1 MANDLTGIGFDIN
14 LDPVHK
20 AIKAVDGLESSL
32 NKVHGKK
39 VKIDV
44 EAPESKKTKD
54 AVLADLAEITSAQAR
69 AAKAK
74 RDLATAAR
82 QDQTKANLELDAE
95 TKKINIKLK
104 TAEQEHKKS
113 LLDTDRKYYEERL
126 KNTVAGEN
134 AKATILKA
142 RADKLEN
149 TNKFSY
155 QSSLLELD
163 RRNKQMLQAEEL
175 HTSKLQDAAVKRA
188 KMLAAAELAQAKVAS
203 EPSKQALT
211 EANIKYRESGTGM
224 LDARAKSYEA
234 STKAQEALAI
244 KRAKDAEARDLTL
257 KEAERRREERHLQQ
271 LEMLQARKKAILDKG
286 FSDTAQSASAFRTLM
301 QGVRDV
307 TFSLFAANTL
317 SGFVSTFTQIS
328 DTMTNIASRLNLVS
342 KSTEEAKNTFQEL
355 QSFSI
360 STGIA
365 LEGVAS
371 SFVGIRRATKE
382 AGYDTGEMTK
392 LVEGL
397 GKAAIVSGANASSFN
412 SAMIQLTQGLS
423 SGVLRGQ
430 EFNSIAEQ
438 APVVLEMMAKGLKGV
453 NPEFDKLIAG
463 GKDSVAALRAMAK
476 DGKLLTDVV
485 VRGILGGL
493 KDVDDQF
500 NKMAPTFERSTTKFK
515 EAFNKWLDSTVQS
528 TEANKKFDD
537 SITALIANFGTL
549 TTVATYA
556 GAAVV
561 TAMAGRGVNSV
572 VNPIRENSATLNANV
587 AAAKEAEARATHNLV
602 EAENRLVAAKQAMAV
617 ANVRSGV
624 AEHTT
629 LLTEQADAT
638 RNVATATEVHGKAV
652 KTVSLAQAEASLI
665 TRGLT
670 AATTTLSGALQ
681 ALGGWTTVIIGA
693 IWVLAANF
701 DTLMAKMGDV
711 AAKARVVG
719 AEIRSA
725 LSEGDSAAARAKL
738 KVLDSQVEGTY
749 KEYTEALS
757 KRDAIAKA
765 AGKSSTATD
774 VLGFSLLRQESKV
787 KETNEEYIKQLKE
800 RNKLRE
806 EVEAASAAQ
815 RTAAIAS
822 AAKIGTEN
830 VGGMV
835 GATLTY
841 NDQGLTSIKTQSGKD
856 LKTITTISEQFN
868 KGNEKLA
875 TLKQQRESYIKSV
888 SALKGTDKEVSQ
900 KDYKT
905 TLGNIDKEIEAASG
919 KVKSKVGGGGA
930 KRPELT
936 AGLSQTLS
944 MFKEQLASLKDM
956 AAVQEKLQGFTEAT
970 TLASIQQYEQKEIST
985 KVDERAAKIQ
995 EDLSKKNLSAE
1006 TRAQLLAQQ
1015 KLVMSGQFEKQLT
1028 AQLSVTQALE
1038 RSEQRQREFSK
1049 TKLESMKLQNEYG
1062 KQLQESQ
1069 LMIGQLSSE
1078 DVKRSQLLQDLSVL
1092 RVEEGFNLLN
1102 VEQELADVRATG
1114 DEDSIIAAERRH
1126 ALLSEEYKLRLK
1138 AAEVKLD
1145 AYDKSKTFEA
1155 GFQRAWQTFKDEA
1168 SDASK
1173 FGERVFTSLAD
1184 SLADNFANV
1193 LQNQKVSFS
1202 DMFKSL
1208 QGEVL
1213 RFFSHKFI
1221 MNIGVDM
1228 FGDVAGQSGGGIMG
1242 NAGGVYT
1249 NLASSFAMSGL
1260 GEKLGL
1266 STTSSAAPYAANGFS
1281 TVGGMG
1287 DYAVT
1292 MPTSSSYLGGSTAY
1306 NIPMGGA
1313 GGAYSSTGAMV
1324 NVGGGSSLT
1333 SMGETFKSA
1342 SQYAAY
1348 IPAVMDASNG
1358 KWGGAAG
1365 SALGTYLTAGN
1376 PLGTML
1382 GSTLGGM
1389 VDDFFGGGGPDQRT
1403 AKFGSGASSA
1413 LVDEGK
1419 STGWTGESIFGTFRT
1434 YDDKW
1439 FSGSEMTAAM
1449 GGFITSL
1456 EDMDTKIASSLGVG
1470 NTTASKVAD
1479 ELSKID
1485 KEYNFGE
1492 QWTDFAT
1499 SSKAREQIAV
1509 DRYST
1514 ILNGIEDGWG
1524 EFVTGFK
1531 GTFDEFPAY
1540 LSSIVEAMK
1549 QFKDNALGL
1558 GDIFKEDIT
1567 SISQFET
1574 LTKGSETTA
1583 AAFQRLYGVFEV
1595 TNRVVASMG
1604 RSAETLNLST
1614 ANLRQS
1620 LVDTAGGVSSLSGM
1634 LDSYYANY
1642 FTQDEQKA
1650 IKLDELSKV
1659 FKQMNLTLPKTREQ
1673 FVGLVNS
1680 MNLSTESGQQMYVK
1694 LLSLSD
1700 AFASVTDAIAT
1711 PTLAEA
1717 KTSVQESF
1725 NDITSLLETSI
1736 SSLDSFAKAIRK
1748 FKVDLKLDKELSP
1761 YSVYDKYV
1769 MARDRLEEIQQRAL
1783 AGDEEAKGLLEQ
1795 SSRDFLFYS
1804 KEFNANSAQYMSDFQ
1819 AVQDYLDKVEA
1830 NTNTALSNAQAQL
1843 TAANSMV
1850 SGILEVN
1857 KSVLSLNDAMNALAA
1872 AVAAYA
1878 GMKNVPKVGPR
1889 VEPKTGT
1896 VTVDDKG
1903 VYSSSATGQ
1912 SVTTGASVE
1921 FIQQNTASGNLQNIY
1936 DVATSNGFTSS
1947 QLSGLA
1953 QQAGYNVSASDL
1965 KSWAAS
1971 QGLPTFASG
1980 GMHTGGMRLV
1990 GEDGPELEVTGASYI
2005 MDAQRTSKLL
2015 SSINQAPTASSN
2027 NDVRA
2032 LTSLVSALMAEVKM
2046 LRAERKEDSVAA
2058 RSQVA
2063 AIATEERQDR
2073 RDLYVRMGRNS
2084 AASL

>member
-203 EPSKQALT
+203 EPSKQVLT

-271 LEMLQARKKAILDKG
+271 LEMLQVRKKAILDKG

-317 SGFVSTFTQIS
+317 SGFVSTFTQIA
-328 DTMTNIASRLNLVS
+328 DTMTNIASRLTLVS
-342 KSTEEAKNTFQEL
+342 KSTEEAKSTFQEL

-430 EFNSIAEQ
+430 EFNSISEQ

-453 NPEFDKLIAG
+453 NPEFDKLTAG
-463 GKDSVAALRAMAK
+463 GKDAVAALRAMSK
-476 DGKLLTDVV
+476 EGKLTTDVV
-485 VRGILGGL
+485 VKGMLGGL

-515 EAFNKWLDSTVQS
+515 EAFNKWLDSTVQGV
-528 TEANKKFDD
+528 EANKKFDE
-537 SITALIANFGTL
+537 SITALITNFSTL

-561 TAMAGRGVNSV
+561 TAMAGRGVNAV
-572 VNPIRENSATLNANV
+572 VNPVRENSATLNANI
-587 AAAKEAEARATHNLV
+587 AAAKEAEVRATQNLV
-602 EAENRLVAAKQAMAV
+602 EAENRLAAATTARGRAYVMA
-617 ANVRSGV
+617 GTE
-624 AEHTT
+624 EHTAI
-629 LLTEQADAT
+629 LREQADAT
-638 RNVATATEVHGKAV
+638 KNVATATEVHGKAV
-652 KTVSLAQAEASLI
+652 KAVSLAQAEASLI
-665 TRGLT
+665 TRGL
-670 AATTTLSGALQ
+670 AATTKTLSGAFQ

-693 IWVLAANF
+693 IWVLAANL
-701 DTLMAKMGDV
+701 DTLMAKMGNV

-719 AEIRSA
+719 AEIRNA
-725 LSEGDSAAARAKL
+725 LAEGDAATARARL
-738 KVLDSQVEGTY
+738 KVLDTQVEGAY
-749 KEYTEALS
+749 ADYSKESGIRANISKSLSAGGGVFGISKEDLEAQDKVL
-757 KRDAIAKA
+757 KE
-765 AGKSSTATD
+765 KSQAF
-774 VLGFSLLRQESKV
+774 LNLQR
-787 KETNEEYIKQLKE
+787 E
-800 RNKLRE
+800 RNKLRA
-806 EVEAASAAQ
+806 EVEAATKAESEMAISGSKVSAE
-815 RTAAIAS
+815 T
-822 AAKIGTEN
+822 IG
-830 VGGMV
+830 GIR
-835 GATLTY
+835 LTY
-841 NDQGLTSIKTQSGKD
+841 ESGKLTSASKMAGND
-856 LKTITTISEQFN
+856 VKTITSISEQFN
-868 KGNEKLA
+868 KKNEALS
-875 TLKQQRESYIKSV
+875 TLKKQRADYVKSYE
-888 SALKGTDKEVSQ
+888 ALKGTDKEVSK
-900 KDYKT
+900 KDFDL
-905 TLGNIDKEIEAASG
+905 TLGNIDKEIEAAT
-919 KVKSKVGGGGA
+919 KKIERKSGGGKA

-936 AGLSQTLS
+936 AGLSQTLAI
-944 MFKEQLASLKDM
+944 FKEQLSSLKEL
-956 AAVQEKLQGFTEAT
+956 ASVQEKLQGFTEAT

-1015 KLVMSGQFEKQLT
+1015 KLVMSGEFENQLA
-1028 AQLSVTQALE
+1028 AQLSATQALE
-1038 RSEQRQREFSK
+1038 RSEQRQKEFSK

-1062 KQLQESQ
+1062 KQLQEAQ
-1069 LMIGQLSSE
+1069 LMVGQLSNE
-1078 DVKRSQLLQDLSVL
+1078 DVKRSQMLQDLAVL

-1102 VEQELADVRATG
+1102 VEQELADVKATG
-1114 DEDSIIAAERRH
+1114 DEDSIIAAERRYS
-1126 ALLSEEYKLRLK
+1126 LLSEEYKLRLK

-1213 RFFSHKFI
+1213 RFFARKFI
-1221 MNIGVDM
+1221 MNIGVSM
-1228 FGDVAGQSGGGIMG
+1228 FGDDAGQSAGGIMG

-1249 NLASSFAMSGL
+1249 NIASSFAMSGL

-1266 STTSSAAPYAANGFS
+1266 STVSSSTPYAANGFS

-1292 MPTSSSYLGGSTAY
+1292 MPTSGSYLGGSTAY

-1324 NVGGGSSLT
+1324 NTAGGSSLT
-1333 SMGETFKSA
+1333 PLGETFKSA

-1348 IPAVMDASNG
+1348 IPAVMDASQG
-1358 KWGGAAG
+1358 KWGSSAG

-1413 LVDEGK
+1413 LVSEGK

-1434 YDDKW
+1434 YADKW
-1439 FSGSEMTAAM
+1439 FSGSEMTSAM
-1449 GGFITSL
+1449 GSFITSL
-1456 EDMDTKIASSLGVG
+1456 EDMDTKLASSLGVG
-1470 NTTASKVAD
+1470 STTASKVAD

-1492 QWTDFAT
+1492 QWTDFTT
-1499 SSKAREQIAV
+1499 SSKAREQIAI

-1531 GTFDEFPAY
+1531 GTFDEFPTY

-1558 GDIFKEDIT
+1558 GDVFKEDIT
-1567 SISQFET
+1567 SISQFKT

-1583 AAFQRLYGVFEV
+1583 AAFQRLYGVFVV
-1595 TNRVVASMG
+1595 TNRVVESMG

-1614 ANLRQS
+1614 SNLRQS
-1620 LVDTAGGVSSLSGM
+1620 LVDIAGGVSSLSGM

-1650 IKLDELSKV
+1650 VKLDELSKV

-1700 AFASVTDAIAT
+1700 AFASVTD
-1711 PTLAEA
+1711 TLTLTEA
-1717 KTSVQESF
+1717 KSKVQDTFNKVVEILEES
-1725 NDITSLLETSI
+1725 TK
-1736 SSLDSFAKAIRK
+1736 SLDTFAKAIRK

-1769 MARDRLEEIQQRAL
+1769 MARDRLEEIQQKAL

-1795 SSRDFLFYS
+1795 SSRDFLAYS

-1819 AVQDYLDKVEA
+1819 SVQDYLDKVEA
-1830 NTNTALSNAQAQL
+1830 NTNAALSNAQAQL
-1843 TAANSMV
+1843 NAANSMV

-1878 GMKNVPKVGPR
+1878 GLQNVPKVK
-1889 VEPKTGT
+1889 PKTGT
-1896 VTVDDKG
+1896 VTVDEKG
-1903 VYSSSATGQ
+1903 VYSSSVTGQ
-1912 SVTTGASVE
+1912 SVTTGAAVE

-1936 DVATSNGFTSS
+1936 GVATSNGFTSS
-1947 QLSGLA
+1947 QLEGLA
-1953 QQAGYNVSASDL
+1953 QQAGYNVSASDI

-1980 GMHTGGMRLV
+1980 GLHTGGMRLV

-2015 SSINQAPTASSN
+2015 SSINQAPTATSN

>member
-20 AIKAVDGLESSL
+20 AIKAVDGLENSL

-203 EPSKQALT
+203 EPSKQVLT

-271 LEMLQARKKAILDKG
+271 LEMLQVRKKAILDKG

-328 DTMTNIASRLNLVS
+328 DTMTNISSRLNIVS

-423 SGVLRGQ
+423 SGMLRGQ

-629 LLTEQADAT
+629 LLVEQADAT
-638 RNVATATEVHGKAV
+638 RNVATATEVHGKAI
-652 KTVSLAQAEASLI
+652 KAVSLAQAEASLI

-670 AATTTLSGALQ
+670 AATTTLSGAF
-681 ALGGWTTVIIGA
+681 AAMGGWTTVIIGA
-693 IWVLAANF
+693 IWALAANF
-701 DTLMAKMGDV
+701 DTLMAKMGNV

-905 TLGNIDKEIEAASG
+905 TLGNIDKEIEAATKKIEG
-919 KVKSKVGGGGA
+919 KTKGA

-936 AGLSQTLS
+936 AGLSQTLAI
-944 MFKEQLASLKDM
+944 FKEQLSSLKEL
-956 AAVQEKLQGFTEAT
+956 ASVQEKLQGFTEAT

-1015 KLVMSGQFEKQLT
+1015 KLVLSGEFENQLA

-1038 RSEQRQREFSK
+1038 RSEQRQKEFSK
-1049 TKLESMKLQNEYG
+1049 TKLESMKLQNEYS
-1062 KQLQESQ
+1062 KQLQEAQ
-1069 LMIGQLSSE
+1069 LMVGQLSNE
-1078 DVKRSQLLQDLSVL
+1078 DVKRSQMLQDLAVL

-1155 GFQRAWQTFKDEA
+1155 GLQRAWQTFKDEA

-1173 FGERVFTSLAD
+1173 FGEKVFTSLAD

-1213 RFFSHKFI
+1213 RFFARKFI
-1221 MNIGVDM
+1221 MNIGANM

-1358 KWGGAAG
+1358 KWGSAAG

-1389 VDDFFGGGGPDQRT
+1389 VDGFFGGGGPDQRT

-1434 YDDKW
+1434 YADKW

-1531 GTFDEFPAY
+1531 GTFDEFPTY

-1558 GDIFKEDIT
+1558 GDVFKEDIT
-1567 SISQFET
+1567 SISQFKT
-1574 LTKGSETTA
+1574 LAKGSETTA
-1583 AAFQRLYGVFEV
+1583 AAFQRLYGVFVV
-1595 TNRVVASMG
+1595 TNRVVESMG

-1614 ANLRQS
+1614 SNLRQS
-1620 LVDTAGGVSSLSGM
+1620 LVDIAGGVSSLSGM

-1650 IKLDELSKV
+1650 VKLDELSKV

-1700 AFASVTDAIAT
+1700 AFASVTDSLAT

-1717 KTSVQESF
+1717 KSSVQSAF
-1725 NDITSLLETSI
+1725 NDITNILEASI

-1769 MARDRLEEIQQRAL
+1769 MARDRLEEIQQKAL

-1795 SSRDFLFYS
+1795 SSRDFLVYS

-1830 NTNTALSNAQAQL
+1830 NTNAALSNAQAQL
-1843 TAANSMV
+1843 NAANSMV

-1878 GMKNVPKVGPR
+1878 GLQAPKVK
-1889 VEPKTGT
+1889 PKTGA
-1896 VTVDDKG
+1896 VTADESG
-1903 VYSSSATGQ
+1903 VYSSSITGQ
-1912 SVTTGASVE
+1912 SVTTGAAVE
-1921 FIQQNTASGNLQNIY
+1921 FIQQSTANGNLQNIY

-1947 QLSGLA
+1947 QLAGLA
-1953 QQAGYNVSASDL
+1953 QQAGYNVSATDIQ
-1965 KSWAAS
+1965 SWAAS
-1971 QGLPTFASG
+1971 QGLPTFAEG

-1990 GEDGPELEVTGASYI
+1990 GENGPELEVTGASYI

-2015 SSINQAPTASSN
+2015 SSVN
-2027 NDVRA
+2027 NTPATTNNADTKA
-2032 LTSLVSALMAEVKM
+2032 LVNLVSALMAEVKM
-2046 LRAERKEDSVAA
+2046 FRAERREDSASGRKQLSVIAA
-2058 RSQVA
+2058 
-2063 AIATEERQDR
+2063 EEKQDRQDLFVRLGR
-2073 RDLYVRMGRNS
+2073 RS